1 MFKQVI
7 NFIFEKKSLMKKVII
22 FLFVFAGLL
31 SLNSC
36 FIGKEMVVWF
46 PSINDYKHF
55 PSHQLKASPEPFHF
69 YKAPKTIVPEPII
82 KFGYD
87 STISFEQFL
96 EKNNTI
102 AFLIIRNDT
111 ILYEHYFAGYADS
124 IWGSSFSMAKS
135 FTSGLIGFAVQD
147 GLININDPITKYVPG
162 LKNPSIQ
169 KVTIK
174 HLLQM
179 TSGIKYIEHYK
190 NPFASVALDYYGRN
204 LKHAFHR
211 LKTEVPPGTRFKYQ
225 SINTQLLGFAL
236 KNVLNNKTLTEY
248 MQEKIWT
255 PVGAEYPASWSIDSR
270 KYNMEKTFCC
280 INATARDF
288 AKYGRLYLNKGN
300 WNGKQLLDKNWIIN
314 STKIDSSEGSE
325 PYYQYQWWLPPE
337 THDFVAD
344 GLLGQFIYVS
354 PERNL
359 IMVRLGKNEGK
370 INFWRFL
377 VELSK
382 QY

>member
-1 MFKQVI
+1 
-7 NFIFEKKSLMKKVII
+7 MKKII
-22 FLFVFAGLL
+22 LYLLFLAGLAG
-31 SLNSC
+31 LNSC
-36 FIGKEMVVWF
+36 FIGKEMIVWF

-55 PSHQLKASPEPFHF
+55 PSHPLKASPEPFHF
-69 YKAPKTIVPEPII
+69 FKTTKTVAPQPIVE
-82 KFGYD
+82 FGYD
-87 STISFEQFL
+87 STVSFEQFL

-111 ILYEHYFAGYADS
+111 ILYEHYFADYADS

-147 GLININDPITKYVPG
+147 GLININDPITKYVHG
-162 LKNPSIQ
+162 LKDPSMQ
-169 KVTIK
+169 KVTVK

-190 NPFASVALDYYGRN
+190 NPFSSVALDYYGRN
-204 LKHAFHR
+204 LKHSFRR

-236 KNVLNNKTLTEY
+236 KSVLNGKTLTEY
-248 MQEKIWT
+248 LQEKIWV
-255 PVGAEYPASWSIDSR
+255 PLGMEYSGSWSIDSK
-270 KYNMEKTFCC
+270 KYDMEKTFCC

-288 AKYGRLYLNKGN
+288 AKYGRLYLHKGN
-300 WNGKQLLDKNWIIN
+300 WNGKQLLNSAWVIN
-314 STKIDSSEGSE
+314 STKIDSSEGSK
-325 PYYQYQWWLPPE
+325 PYYQYQWWLPPG
-337 THDFVAD
+337 TNDFVAD

-354 PERNL
+354 PEKNL
-359 IMVRLGKNEGK
+359 IMIRLGKNEGK

-377 VELSK
+377 VKLSK

>member
-1 MFKQVI
+1 MRKAVLFFLLI
-7 NFIFEKKSLMKKVII
+7 ASIF
-22 FLFVFAGLL
+22 

-36 FIGKEMVVWF
+36 FVARELQVWF
-46 PSINDYKHF
+46 PSIDDYKHF
-55 PSHQLKASPEPFHF
+55 PSHPLTAAPEPFHF
-69 YKAPKTIVPEPII
+69 HTTDKQIVPKPMPA
-82 KFGYD
+82 FGFD
-87 STISFEQFL
+87 STMTFEQFQ
-96 EKNNTI
+96 ETHNTI

-111 ILYEHYFAGYADS
+111 ILYENYFAGYADS

-147 GLININDPITKYVPG
+147 GLININDPITKYVPE
-162 LKNPSIQ
+162 LKDPSMQ

-174 HLLQM
+174 NLLQM
-179 TSGIKYIEHYK
+179 TSGIRYIERYK
-190 NPFASVALDYYGRN
+190 NPFASVALDYYGGN
-204 LKHAFHR
+204 LRHAFHR

-236 KNVLNNKTLTEY
+236 KSVLNGKTLTEY

-255 PVGAEYPASWSIDSR
+255 PCGMEYPASWSIDS
-270 KYNMEKTFCC
+270 KKNGMEKTFCC

-300 WNGKQLLDKNWIIN
+300 WNGKQLLDSSWVIN
-314 STKIDSSEGSE
+314 STKLDTTDGSK

-344 GLLGQFIYVS
+344 GLLGQFIYVC
-354 PERNL
+354 PGKNL
-359 IMVRLGKNEGK
+359 IFVRLGKNEGK

-377 VELSK
+377 VALTK
-382 QY
+382 QF

>member
-1 MFKQVI
+1 
-7 NFIFEKKSLMKKVII
+7 MKK
-22 FLFVFAGLL
+22 LFFVPLL
-31 SLNSC
+31 ATMLFSMNSC

-55 PSHQLKASPEPFHF
+55 PSHPLYASQQPFYFHRTPKAV
-69 YKAPKTIVPEPII
+69 VPRPIE
-82 KFGYD
+82 KFGFD
-87 STISFEQFL
+87 STMSFEQFM
-96 EKNNTI
+96 EANNTI

-111 ILYEHYFAGYADS
+111 ILYENYFAGYADS
-124 IWGSSFSMAKS
+124 IWGTSFSMAKS

-147 GLININDPITKYVPG
+147 GLININDPITKYVPD
-162 LKNPSIQ
+162 LKNPSM
-169 KVTIK
+169 KNVTIK

-190 NPFASVALDYYGRN
+190 NPFSSVALDYYGRN

-236 KNVLNNKTLTEY
+236 KNVLRGKTLTEY
-248 MQEKIWT
+248 MQEKIWS
-255 PVGAEYPASWSIDSR
+255 PIGAEYPGSWNIDS
-270 KYNMEKTFCC
+270 KKNGMEKTFCC

-300 WNGKQLLDKNWIIN
+300 WNGTQLLDSAWVIN
-314 STKIDSSEGSE
+314 STKIDSSEGSK
-325 PYYQYQWWLPPE
+325 PYYQYQWWIPPR
-337 THDFVAD
+337 TNYFLAD
-344 GLLGQFIYVS
+344 GLLGQFIFVH
-354 PERNL
+354 PDKNL
-359 IMVRLGKNEGK
+359 VIVRLGKNEGK
-370 INFWRFL
+370 INFWQFI
-377 VELSK
+377 VQLSD